1 MGAVLCYYLNI
12 TPNIQEPVF
21 LCHSSKRGIIHLIK
35 MLPFAAV
42 CGNHFVMKIGSPII
56 LDGNLTFSPYDEK
69 DWRCS
74 YGIQNFDRG

>member
-1 MGAVLCYYLNI
+1 
-12 TPNIQEPVF
+12 
-21 LCHSSKRGIIHLIK
+21 

-56 LDGNLTFSPYDEK
+56 LDGNLTFSPYNEK

-74 YGIQNFDRG
+74 HGIQNFDR